1 MTIRNILLFTMAIPV
16 FATIIPIYRIFAT
29 TNLLDNLLALVM
41 VYTTSFLPVTVWL
54 LISYFDTLPKEL
66 EESAYVD
73 GCGQIKA
80 LVRVILPVSYPV
92 VFAAMLIVFLTTWN
106 QFQIPLIL
114 ASSNHT
120 KPIAVVISEFVTKT
134 SVEYGLMNAGGMLAI
149 IPPVVVAV
157 VFQKFLVNG
166 MVGGATKG

>member
-1 MTIRNILLFTMAIPV
+1 M
-16 FATIIPIYRIFAT
+16 
-29 TNLLDNLLALVM
+29 
-41 VYTTSFLPVTVWL
+41 
-54 LISYFDTLPKEL
+54 
-66 EESAYVD
+66 
-73 GCGQIKA
+73 
-80 LVRVILPVSYPV
+80 PVSYPV

-134 SVEYGLMNAGGMLAI
+134 SVENGLMNAGGMLAI